1 MFRLSQRAPQQILA
15 HSADL
20 KQELGLRDL
29 VLTQVLFVVGLQW
42 VGAAAKL
49 GSSHVV
55 FWLLAVVLFYVPLAL
70 VVIHLNRLMPLE
82 GGLYQ
87 WAKLSFNELAGF
99 MVAWNLWIYAVVL
112 ISEMGLIAATNFAYA
127 LGPGYEWVA
136 SSRWVI
142 ACGGV
147 LITCGMMIV
156 SILGLTVGK
165 WVHNAG
171 AILLMTLF
179 GGIALFAG
187 LYLARG
193 GRPAF
198 PPLAFSMPA
207 ISLFS
212 LNILGKLGFG
222 ALGGFEYVAILAG
235 ECRNPVR
242 SITRSVWIAAPI
254 IAIMFIFGSAC
265 VLVFVRPEDIDLISP
280 VTQVLTLG
288 AGAVGMGGSLVA
300 FTALVLVATRL
311 AQASINFTA
320 TIRLPMV
327 AGWDHLLPAAFTRLH
342 PKYKTPV
349 VSVVVVGATTMAF
362 GLAGILDVGHQEA
375 FQLLNNTAGIFYA
388 LTYLVMFAI
397 PLFAGGARWGIRLA
411 AASGL
416 AMTLLYVALSIFPII
431 EVQNR
436 ALFTAKVASVVLIG
450 NAAGAVFYWRASR
463 KGANRVD

>member
-1 MFRLSQRAPQQILA
+1 MPPRPPDEILA
-15 HSADL
+15 HTKEL

-49 GSSHVV
+49 GSAHVV
-55 FWLLAVVLFYVPLAL
+55 FWLVAVVLFYLPLAA
-70 VVIHLNRLMPLE
+70 VVIDLNRRMPLE

-99 MVAWNLWIYAVVL
+99 LVAWNLWIYAVVL
-112 ISEMGLIAATNFAYA
+112 ISEMGLIAATNIAYA
-127 LGPGYEWVA
+127 LGPGYEWMA
-136 SSRWVI
+136 SSRLVI
-142 ACGGV
+142 AGAGV

-171 AILLMTLF
+171 AVLLMTLF
-179 GGIALFAG
+179 GGMVLFAA
-187 LYLARG
+187 LHLARG
-193 GRPAF
+193 GKPAF
-198 PPLAFSMPA
+198 PPLTFSMPV

-212 LNILGKLGFG
+212 LNVLGKLGFG

-235 ECRNPVR
+235 ETRNPVR

-254 IAIMFIFGSAC
+254 IAIIFIFGSAC
-265 VLVFVRPEDIDLISP
+265 VLVFVRPEDVDLISP

-288 AGAVGMGGSLVA
+288 SGAVGIGTRIVSVA
-300 FTALVLVATRL
+300 ALVLVATRV

-327 AGWDHLLPAAFTRLH
+327 AGWDHLLPSAFTRLH
-342 PKYKTPV
+342 PKYRTPV
-349 VSVVVVGATTMAF
+349 VSVAVVGATTMAF

-397 PLFAGGARWGIRLA
+397 PLARGASSWAIRIA
-411 AASGL
+411 AASGF
-416 AMTLLYVALSIFPII
+416 AMTLLYVGLSIFPII
-431 EVQNR
+431 EVKNR
-436 ALFTAKVASVVLIG
+436 AMFTAKVAGVVLVG
-450 NAAGAVFYWRASR
+450 NAAGALFYWRASR
-463 KGANRVD
+463 RS